1 MDVGKSGPAP
11 TFIIDAFLANDE
23 IELAEFR
30 ISYLQSHVDLV
41 VIGEQRNSHSGKT
54 KPLYFQD
61 WIATKPE
68 LSQKVVVV
76 ELETLGDTPLE
87 RDIKARESLLS
98 YLIENFPGAGY
109 IISDL
114 DEIASKSQ
122 VERMRQ
128 VEGNFHF
135 TTALFYR
142 KGNWYI
148 SDWNMAVF
156 TTTSDKNFPN
166 AGRKLPLTNLESQ
179 EPGCHFSYLNFDAQ
193 RMKNKFEAFAHQN
206 YNIPEI
212 STQSFLDYCD
222 KYLIDHLGRIDSPT
236 FGLISQ
242 LKYEELPTVARE
254 LYSIKPHLFEFNE
267 PSVKYIKRILASAV
281 VSVAIKHD
289 RLRSDAFL
297 IISNLKISRARAV
310 LLYLK
315 CIELIL
321 RSIRRKLAMRIKTFF
336 RNNFILSK

>member
-1 MDVGKSGPAP
+1 MGNPGPAP

-41 VIGEQRNSHSGKT
+41 VIGEQRNSFSGKT
-54 KPLYFQD
+54 KPLYFHD
-61 WIATKPE
+61 WIATKSK
-68 LSQKVVVV
+68 LSQRVVVV
-76 ELETLGDTPLE
+76 ELEIRGETPLE

-135 TTALFYR
+135 NTVLFYR
-142 KGNWYI
+142 KANWYI

-156 TTTSDKNFPN
+156 TTTSDKNLPN
-166 AGRKLPLTNLESQ
+166 AGRKLPLTNLGSQ
-179 EPGCHFSYLNFDAQ
+179 EPGCHFSYLNFDTQ
-193 RMKNKFEAFAHQN
+193 RMKNKLDAFAHQN
-206 YNIPEI
+206 YNIAEL
-212 STQSFLDYCD
+212 STQSFLDYCN
-222 KYLIDHLGRIDSPT
+222 KNLIDHLGRIESPS

-242 LKYEELPTVARE
+242 LRYDELPSVARE
-254 LYSIKPHLFEFNE
+254 LYSIKPYLFEFKE
-267 PSVKYIKRILASAV
+267 TSVPYIKRILASAV
-281 VSVAIKHD
+281 VSVAIKHE
-289 RLRSDAFL
+289 RLRSDASL
-297 IISNLKISRARAV
+297 IISNLKISRVRAV

-321 RSIRRKLAMRIKTFF
+321 RSILRRLGRRIKTIF
-336 RNNFILSK
+336 RNKFMFSE